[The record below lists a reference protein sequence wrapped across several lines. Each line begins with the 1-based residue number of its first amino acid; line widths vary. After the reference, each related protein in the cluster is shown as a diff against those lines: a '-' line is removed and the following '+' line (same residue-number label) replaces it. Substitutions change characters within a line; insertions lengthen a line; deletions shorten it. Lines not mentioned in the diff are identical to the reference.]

1 MSSIQAIRIVSL
13 PSELQT
19 TYDVATFV
27 ENVLHV
33 KEVAGVSILQL
44 QTDAGVRYRSA
55 IVDIATW
62 EEANPFQEKLLATD
76 NTGVVVSDK
85 DLPMPIHFDNGK
97 PMPHLKVVVAKPQRP
112 VTTPLELAQDDWKSI
127 YMPVLPGDLA
137 MDNGD
142 VKYSDEASLAAFFED
157 ELKIGQVSRVDFVSR
172 TIPGQETTV
181 RSAYIHFDHWY
192 DNNVS
197 KTVRKSVN
205 ARGEFVCHGY
215 YNGFDF
221 CKFDRNRFITF
232 KVNYKPIPTAD
243 ASLNIHQLAAAKE
256 ALEKRVA
263 ELEAKNAELEELV
276 VFFKG
281 VANDSGLIEMD
292 IEPSVNNKPMT
303 MDELDTTQ
311 QQVVEV

>member
-1 MSSIQAIRIVSL
+1 
-13 PSELQT
+13 
-19 TYDVATFV
+19 
-27 ENVLHV
+27 
-33 KEVAGVSILQL
+33 
-44 QTDAGVRYRSA
+44 
-55 IVDIATW
+55 
-62 EEANPFQEKLLATD
+62 
-76 NTGVVVSDK
+76 
-85 DLPMPIHFDNGK
+85 
-97 PMPHLKVVVAKPQRP
+97 
-112 VTTPLELAQDDWKSI
+112 
-127 YMPVLPGDLA
+127 
-137 MDNGD
+137 
-142 VKYSDEASLAAFFED
+142 LAAFFED

-263 ELEAKNAELEELV
+263 ELEAKNAELENALALTNVDRAVE
-276 VFFKG
+276 
-281 VANDSGLIEMD
+281 ST
-292 IEPSVNNKPMT
+292 VNIIDGPMT
-303 MDELDTTQ
+303 MDELETTHD
-311 QQVVEV
+311 QVVEV